1 VNHRLDVTFAGSPE
15 AWGITLRAH
24 HEPANRGQ
32 AHGHAG
38 TFGVV
43 DGVDKLLRR
52 YPDSPVIEDVLGTL
66 DAAEIRARVR
76 ELEPETAEIFFFAAS
91 VGALFGVARRDG
103 SRVAIK
109 VHKRY
114 EDEGYFTAMQQVQSA
129 LVAAGFPAPRPLG
142 RRGQATFEEWLDEGV
157 FRDAHEP
164 DVRRAMARE
173 LVRFHRLATASGIRP
188 RRPFFPLGAEA
199 LWPTP
204 HNALFDFEA
213 TVEGAEWIDEIA
225 RAAKRARDIG
235 AGVEVVGHTDW
246 SAKHIRFD
254 DDLRP
259 LAVYDWDSLDTQSE
273 PLLVGNAAGSFTYTE
288 ELEHDVFPWPNAQ
301 EALAF
306 IEDYEAAREAAF
318 DEEERRTAHGACVY
332 LRAYAAR
339 CGHAFGSDVRRESG
353 LAEFAEALL

>member
-1 VNHRLDVTFAGSPE
+1 LM
-15 AWGITLRAH
+15 
-24 HEPANRGQ
+24 
-32 AHGHAG
+32 
-38 TFGVV
+38 

-52 YPDSPVIEDVLGTL
+52 YPESPVIEDVLGTL
-66 DAAEIRARVR
+66 DAGEIRARVH

-91 VGALFGVARRDG
+91 VGALFGVVRRDG

-114 EDEGYFTAMQQVQSA
+114 EDDAYFIAVQQVQTA
-129 LVAAGFPAPRPLG
+129 LAEAGFPAPRPLG
-142 RRGQATFEEWLDEGV
+142 RRGQVTFEEWLDEGV

-164 DVRRAMARE
+164 AVRRAMARE
-173 LVRFHRLATASGIRP
+173 LVRFHGLATASGIRP
-188 RRPFFPLGAEA
+188 RRPFFPLGVEE
-199 LWPTP
+199 LWPVP

-225 RAAKRARDIG
+225 RAAKRARDVG

-254 DDLRP
+254 ADLRP
-259 LAVYDWDSLDTQSE
+259 VAVYDWDSLDTQPE

-288 ELEHDVFPWPNAQ
+288 ELEHDVFPWPDAR
-301 EALAF
+301 ESLAF
-306 IEDYEAAREAAF
+306 IEEYEAARGAPF
-318 DEEERRTAHGACVY
+318 DDEERRAAHGACVY

-339 CGHAFGSDVRRESG
+339 CGHSFGSDVRRESG
-353 LAEFAEALL
+353 LTEFAEALL